1 MDPTAALRDLLDAFR
16 NHDRE
21 TAFDRLE
28 ALLDGLSK
36 GGAFPTVSEPDVCY
50 QGWANHATWCVHLW
64 LSNDHG
70 TWQECRELACEA
82 IEDADECDQVCTGI
96 WTRDEAQR
104 FILADRLKDDL
115 AERNPL
121 PTHPSAFADLLHAA
135 LDDVNYEELA
145 KAFLDDLIE

>member
-1 MDPTAALRDLLDAFR
+1 VAGLDAFR

-28 ALLDGLSK
+28 ALLDWLSK
-36 GGAFPTVSEPDVCY
+36 GGALPTVSEPETRY
-50 QGWANHATWCVHLW
+50 HGWSNHATWAVHLW

-82 IEDADECDQVCTGI
+82 IEDADECDQVRTGI

-104 FILADRLKDDL
+104 FILADRLKDYL
-115 AERNPL
+115 AELNPL
-121 PTHPSAFADLLHAA
+121 KDHPSAFADLLASA
-135 LDDVNYEELA
+135 LDDVDSHELA
-145 KAFLDDLIE
+145 DAFLDGLAAQ